1 MYKIIGIL
9 KRPEG
14 VSMEDFR
21 SWWLQ
26 EHSSYVK
33 KWPGLKRYAI
43 NLSTDGDQRY
53 DGVAEVWFES
63 KEDCEKVFST
73 PEGQAGRQSATNH
86 SSEIVILTTEE
97 NVMVD
102 G

>member
-9 KRPEG
+9 KRPEA
-14 VSMEDFR
+14 VRMADFR

-26 EHSSYVK
+26 EHSTFVK

-43 NLSTDGDQRY
+43 NLCTDGAQRY

-63 KEDCEKVFST
+63 KEDFEKVFST

-86 SSEIVILTTEE
+86 SSEIVILRTEE
-97 NVMVD
+97 NVIVD